1 MKIEMGESL
10 AYSFLRHVKQCWL
23 VQANWKA
30 SEHWSRI
37 LLDEQLES
45 LFAGMRERFETDGT
59 VFRRTRSVDQFLKQ
73 AEIDVLGVGQNGS
86 VHALDV
92 AFHEAGLNYGGA
104 EGTRT
109 RVLKKVLRSMLILR
123 AYLPADTPTHLYFV
137 SPKVRESIDVELV
150 ESFAELRTVYP
161 DVGWHLQTNAR
172 FRDELVR
179 PTLVAAQA
187 VADTSELFVRS
198 AKLLEV
204 SGLSS
209 AIPDESSPKKR
220 AKPETSRI
228 PRATL
233 QPLVS
238 SLMKTMLED
247 YPELLDEEA
256 IANLTD
262 SGYCRRNLGLQI
274 GNLAL
279 LRRRKDGRS
288 VRGYSRYWSEI
299 YGGQYFVVS
308 QWGKQYHTH
317 NAQRLL
323 RWIDRVIGVTAG
335 SPGRLALQRHRTT
348 LERYV
353 EQALA
358 H

>member
-30 SEHWSRI
+30 SERWSRI
-37 LLDEQLES
+37 LPDDQVES

-59 VFRRTRSVDQFLKQ
+59 VFKGTRNVGQFLKQ

-92 AFHEAGLNYGGA
+92 AFHEAGLNYRGGD

-109 RVLKKVLRSMLILR
+109 NVLKKVLRSLLILK
-123 AYLPADTPTHLYFV
+123 AYLPADTPTHVYFV
-137 SPKVRESIDVELV
+137 SPKVREPTNVKLV

-161 DVGWHLQTNAR
+161 DVGWHLLTNTG
-172 FRDELVR
+172 FSDEMVR
-179 PTLVAAQA
+179 PTLAAA
-187 VADTSELFVRS
+187 RTVSDTSELFVRS

-204 SGLSS
+204 SGFPI
-209 AIPDESSPKKR
+209 AIPDVSSPKKR
-220 AKPETSRI
+220 AKPETLRR

-233 QPLVS
+233 QPLVRG
-238 SLMKTMLED
+238 LMKTLLDD
-247 YPELLDEEA
+247 YPDLLDEDA

-262 SGYCRRNLGLQI
+262 SDYCRRNLGLQI
-274 GNLAL
+274 GNFAL
-279 LRRRKDGRS
+279 LRRRRDGRMIK
-288 VRGYSRYWSEI
+288 GHGRYWNEVFGEH
-299 YGGQYFVVS
+299 YVVS
-308 QWGKQYHTH
+308 QWWKQYHAH
-317 NAQRLL
+317 NAERLL
-323 RWIDRVIGVTAG
+323 QWVEQVIGVTAQ
-335 SPGRLALQRHRTT
+335 SPGRVALQRHRAA

-353 EQALA
+353 EQT
-358 H
+358 